1 MKQQT
6 LSRLLG
12 VFISL
17 ALLAA
22 TGPVRAHGGAEHAP
36 AKASHGGQLQDAG
49 NWRLELLLNRG
60 DSAAGN
66 TLVVYVTDHDGKPVA
81 SAGLTGTATILSGK
95 EKQTTPL
102 KPDGENRL
110 KGNANFDRNAKPKIV
125 VSVSGDGKL
134 EQARFNPGQ

>member
-1 MKQQT
+1 MKRQL

-12 VFISL
+12 VFASL
-17 ALLAA
+17 AFLAA
-22 TGPVRAHGGAEHAP
+22 TGPVRAHGDAVHTP

-49 NWRLELLLNRG
+49 NWRFELLLKSG

-66 TLVVYVTDHDGKPVA
+66 TLLVYVTDHDGKPVA
-81 SAGLTGTATILSGK
+81 SAGLTGTATILTGK
-95 EKQTTPL
+95 EKQATPL

-110 KGNANFDRNAKPKIV
+110 KGSANYDRNAKPKIV

>member
-12 VFISL
+12 VFVSL
-17 ALLAA
+17 AFLAA
-22 TGPVRAHGGAEHAP
+22 TGPVRAHGDVVHAP
-36 AKASHGGQLQDAG
+36 TKASHGGQLQDAG
-49 NWRLELLLNRG
+49 LWRFELLLKNG

-66 TLVVYVTDHDGKPVA
+66 TLLVYVTDHDGKPVA
-81 SAGLTGTATILSGK
+81 SAGLTGTATILTGK
-95 EKQTTPL
+95 EKQATPL

-110 KGNANFDRNAKPKIV
+110 KGSASYDRNAKPKIV